1 MDKPS
6 TSLPKPLN
14 PYRRGCRLTVRTH
27 THPPSPQRDPECQ
40 ERREVSPV
48 ERCLKYPPLPGGPL
62 GPGIVALKIEALIRA
77 GDGRNSQVM
86 AVQVLDAS
94 PDLDG
99 RFPASRTVVA
109 KIYDPLYVDDEENC
123 VNPFRSMDRC
133 YTHEARAY
141 ELLSFDHRFRG
152 DDLPV
157 PRYCGSYSLDI
168 TEATGSR
175 TVRLIL
181 LEHIGGM
188 NMLDANQDVFAF
200 PQHTR
205 QQMMKSIVDFESYL
219 FERDIWLRDVC
230 PRNIIIAQDP
240 DVDSFSN
247 PGPFRGLNPKRLVFV
262 DLAHA
267 LFKRMW
273 DSANPE
279 EDVESIIGNRCHG
292 QYISPLLRWDEGQ
305 ALKFQDWFEDWDWDE
320 WIAAEYA
327 HTAASITPEIRRAFP
342 GPDEPLF

>member
-1 MDKPS
+1 M
-6 TSLPKPLN
+6 
-14 PYRRGCRLTVRTH
+14 
-27 THPPSPQRDPECQ
+27 
-40 ERREVSPV
+40 SPV
-48 ERCLKYPPLPGGPL
+48 ERCLKCPPLPGGPL
-62 GPGIVALKIEALIRA
+62 GPGTAALKIEALIRA

-157 PRYCGSYSLDI
+157 PRYYGSYSLDI
-168 TEATGSR
+168 TEATGTR

-188 NMLDANQDVFAF
+188 NM
-200 PQHTR
+200 
-205 QQMMKSIVDFESYL
+205 
-219 FERDIWLRDVC
+219 
-230 PRNIIIAQDP
+230 
-240 DVDSFSN
+240 
-247 PGPFRGLNPKRLVFV
+247 
-262 DLAHA
+262 
-267 LFKRMW
+267 
-273 DSANPE
+273 
-279 EDVESIIGNRCHG
+279 
-292 QYISPLLRWDEGQ
+292 
-305 ALKFQDWFEDWDWDE
+305 
-320 WIAAEYA
+320 
-327 HTAASITPEIRRAFP
+327 
-342 GPDEPLF
+342 